1 MRFGAKDAKEK
12 NKVST
17 QCSVHDFIR
26 FSLSHKQTQLKQY
39 DMVMDDQIS
48 FVLAETVAGNREKE
62 VYVSTS
68 YVSIIIWYCIG
79 EICWT

>member
-12 NKVST
+12 NKVRT
-17 QCSVHDFIR
+17 QYGVHDFIR

-62 VYVSTS
+62 V
-68 YVSIIIWYCIG
+68 CI
-79 EICWT
+79 CPLHMSL